1 MIEVSSGMRLNVFP
15 DRLIRNFYCLAV
27 DSQSDIAGKPGDYLR
42 IKSHIMAD
50 MGKIGYSRSD

>member
-1 MIEVSSGMRLNVFP
+1 MIEVSGGMRLNVP
-15 DRLIRNFYCLAV
+15 RPLIRNFYCLAV
-27 DSQSDIAGKPGDYLR
+27 DSQSDIVGKPGGYLR